1 MHVTDWFKRDMPA
14 PTLRQIMRVAMPAEH
29 GGWSFLVE
37 PIALGILVAPRLISL
52 VIAGFYLSA
61 FFLYQPLRPLWADIS
76 KARVTPRGHT
86 ALYAVM
92 FFGGVALVC
101 LVVMLMTEWRVII
114 PLMIFAVLGA
124 TQFIWSARAGQRT
137 LLREFIAAAAVATS
151 VMAMAVAANTSYVFV
166 GLLWLIM
173 LSRAASTLFH
183 IRQFL
188 YFQRGKPHYRAVD
201 IGLHCLGA
209 LVALALFWQ
218 NGARLGIPFCWLAFR
233 VILGWWLMPK
243 DIAPKWVGIS
253 EAVVGGV
260 FLILAFI
267 GLP

>member
-1 MHVTDWFKRDMPA
+1 
-14 PTLRQIMRVAMPAEH
+14 
-29 GGWSFLVE
+29 
-37 PIALGILVAPRLISL
+37 
-52 VIAGFYLSA
+52 
-61 FFLYQPLRPLWADIS
+61 
-76 KARVTPRGHT
+76 
-86 ALYAVM
+86 
-92 FFGGVALVC
+92 
-101 LVVMLMTEWRVII
+101 
-114 PLMIFAVLGA
+114 
-124 TQFIWSARAGQRT
+124 
-137 LLREFIAAAAVATS
+137 
-151 VMAMAVAANTSYVFV
+151 MAMAVAANTSYVFV

-188 YFQRGKPHYRAVD
+188 YFQRGKPYYRAVD

-260 FLILAFI
+260 FLILTFI